1 MLFTSNT
8 DSSYWK
14 AQHVLATREIR
25 LRTTC
30 YIIAPY
36 FINKREKL
44 EKDKLKHGI
53 WPISKHDLITKHLKS
68 FMKFTN
74 SIDFDKL

>member
-1 MLFTSNT
+1 V
-8 DSSYWK
+8 
-14 AQHVLATREIR
+14 QHVLATREIR

-30 YIIAPY
+30 YTIATY
-36 FINKREKL
+36 FLNRGEKL
-44 EKDKLKHGI
+44 VKDTLKHGI
-53 WPISKHDLITKHLKS
+53 WPISKHDLITKHLKA